1 MHNKK
6 PAMAGFEQTDFLLP
20 CVGINRIK
28 FKGSDPSSQSFDSP
42 SMNLLYHM
50 ASIWK
55 QKDSQLSYFKFIEL
69 VKKVVEESSDEND

>member
-6 PAMAGFEQTDFLLP
+6 PAMTGFEQTDFLLP
-20 CVGINRIK
+20 YVGINRIK

-50 ASIWK
+50 ASTRRHEK
-55 QKDSQLSYFKFIEL
+55 NKGAFLLSTERKEL
-69 VKKVVEESSDEND
+69 GETLRNTEI